1 MIITVGGIKGGSGK
15 STVATNLAVIRATA
29 GSEVLLIDA
38 DDQETAAD
46 FTMLRNERNS
56 GAASY
61 TCIKL
66 TGAAVRTETL
76 RLASKYQN
84 VIIDTGGRDTT
95 SQRAVLSVAKIL
107 LVPFVPRSFDIWT
120 LEKVGELV
128 DEMRTANPSLRAYT
142 FLNRTDPRG
151 VDNEEAGEVLRETD
165 TLTFINTPLGTRK
178 AFSNAAAQGLAV
190 TELRP
195 QDPKASEEI
204 LMLYRYVFDIKQE
217 SN

>member
-1 MIITVGGIKGGSGK
+1 M
-15 STVATNLAVIRATA
+15 
-29 GSEVLLIDA
+29 EH
-38 DDQETAAD
+38 
-46 FTMLRNERNS
+46 
-56 GAASY
+56 
-61 TCIKL
+61 
-66 TGAAVRTETL
+66 
-76 RLASKYQN
+76 
-84 VIIDTGGRDTT
+84 TT
-95 SQRAVLSVAKIL
+95 
-107 LVPFVPRSFDIWT
+107 
-120 LEKVGELV
+120 EKVGELV